1 MLEMIC
7 TIPEN
12 IGWMMVGIA
21 GTLCAVALV
30 ALGKTIVEAIKA
42 RKDYKGSGNPVL
54 VGCLRAQSADDLPGL
69 FWGLLMDDDDEK
81 TESGLLTED

>member
-21 GTLCAVALV
+21 GTLCAVVLV

-42 RKDYKGSGNPVL
+42 RKEEEV
-54 VGCLRAQSADDLPGL
+54 
-69 FWGLLMDDDDEK
+69 E
-81 TESGLLTED
+81 E

>member
-21 GTLCAVALV
+21 GTLCAAMLV
-30 ALGKTIVEAIKA
+30 KLGKTIVEAIKA
-42 RKDYKGSGNPVL
+42 RREEEV
-54 VGCLRAQSADDLPGL
+54 
-69 FWGLLMDDDDEK
+69 E
-81 TESGLLTED
+81 E